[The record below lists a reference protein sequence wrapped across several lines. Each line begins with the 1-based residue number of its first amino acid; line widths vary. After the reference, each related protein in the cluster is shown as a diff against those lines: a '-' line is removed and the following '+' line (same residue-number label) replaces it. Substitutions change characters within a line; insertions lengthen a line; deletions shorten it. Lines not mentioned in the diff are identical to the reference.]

1 MGPVSALVTGYATDK
16 LTELGEQ
23 LVRKH
28 VIERWTRKRAI
39 EFYRSFC
46 ATLLSDN
53 PTGIQLEEML
63 NELLCDDARSE
74 IVFEAYRLVCL
85 AKSKSIGPRI
95 IAVLV
100 AEIVQR
106 DGIAEAQEEIL
117 LAAAEQLSDN
127 ELLSFTAELA
137 KLPKLDEWGETEI
150 TLDTRQIDSNWSH
163 GHTEIAQGSLAHSF
177 GPWAEKLKSLGML
190 SESVVEQTFQYQEDS
205 ERHIDM
211 DGSVREITWK
221 VFFHPP
227 SARLA
232 ELVERVASERAP

>member
-1 MGPVSALVTGYATDK
+1 MEPLSALVTGYATDK
-16 LTELGEQ
+16 LTEFGER

-28 VIERWTRKRAI
+28 VIERWTRRRAI

-46 ATLLSDN
+46 ATLLSQN
-53 PTGIQLEEML
+53 PTGAQLEQML
-63 NELLCDDARSE
+63 DELLQDDARSE
-74 IVFEAYRLVCL
+74 VVFEAYRMVCL
-85 AKSKSIGPRI
+85 AKSKTVGPRI

-106 DGIAEAQEEIL
+106 DGIADDEEEML

-127 ELLSFTAELA
+127 EFLSLAAKLA
-137 KLPKLDEWGETEI
+137 KLPKPDKWGDIEV
-150 TLDTRQIDSNWSH
+150 TLEKRQIDSNLSNR
-163 GHTEIAQGSLAHSF
+163 HTEIGNGSIANIL
-177 GPWAEKLKSLGML
+177 GVWAGKLESLGFL
-190 SESVVEQTFQYQEDS
+190 TQSVTEEAYRYQEDS

-221 VFFHPP
+221 VTFHSP

-232 ELVERVASERAP
+232 KLVERVSSESTR